1 MVLLEWLNIAKRN
14 PNPYKFQVIDISEND
29 IDRERVAKFC
39 AEELIT
45 AFRSLE
51 FLSDILKKYRESVLL
66 DYIRNNIF
74 ASEGTGTWFGDFG
87 EVLCTAILRDC
98 DGHIVP
104 IYKLRGREKQN
115 WPMRLTDILTYKK
128 KVGDGLL
135 IYFSEVKT
143 RNIRNVGRDIIEAK
157 KDYKKL
163 QNALENPKPEVIE
176 FIMRRLHN
184 IGEYEKADLFM
195 KIYFG
200 DIRPDKYF
208 ILFLVYEPRAWDEAI
223 LTNLNAEFNSSDSSR
238 FEARVVLISQLREL
252 IRNSYKWAT
261 NLEMVRRLSDN
272 G

>member
-14 PNPYKFQVIDISEND
+14 PNPYKFQVIDISENG

-51 FLSDILKKYRESVLL
+51 FLSDILKKYGQSVLL

-87 EVLCTAILRDC
+87 EVLCAAILRDC
-98 DGHIVP
+98 DGHTVP
-104 IYKLRGREKQN
+104 IYKLRGREKQK

-128 KVGDGLL
+128 VGDSVL
-135 IYFSEVKT
+135 ICYSEAITRVT
-143 RNIRNVGRDIIEAK
+143 RNVRRDVIKAK

-163 QNALENPKPEVIE
+163 QNTLENPKPEVIE
-176 FIMRRLHN
+176 FIQRRLHN

-200 DIRPDKYF
+200 DIRPDKYS
-208 ILFLVYEPRAWDEAI
+208 ILFLVYEPRAWDKAI
-223 LTNLNAEFNSSDSSR
+223 LTNLNDEFNSSDSSR
-238 FEARVVLISQLREL
+238 FEARIVLISQLREL
-252 IRNSYKWAT
+252 IRNSYERAT
-261 NLEMVRRLSDN
+261 DLEVVGRLSDN

>member
-1 MVLLEWLNIAKRN
+1 MVLLEWLNIDRRN

-39 AEELIT
+39 AKELIT

-51 FLSDILKKYRESVLL
+51 FLRNVLKEYGLPVFL
-66 DYIRNNIF
+66 DYIRNSIF
-74 ASEGTGTWFGDFG
+74 APEGTGTWFGDFG
-87 EVLCTAILRDC
+87 EVLCAAILRDC
-98 DGHIVP
+98 DGHTVP

-115 WPMRLTDILTYKK
+115 WSMRLTDILTYKE
-128 KVGDGLL
+128 VGDSVL
-135 IYFSEVKT
+135 ICYSEAITHVT
-143 RNIRNVGRDIIEAK
+143 RNVRRDVIKAK

-163 QNALENPKPEVIE
+163 QNALENPKPEVID
-176 FIMRRLHN
+176 FIQRRLYDT
-184 IGEYEKADLFM
+184 GEYEKANLFM

-200 DIRPDKYF
+200 DIRPDKYS

-238 FEARVVLISQLREL
+238 FEARVVLISQLRKL
-252 IRNSYKWAT
+252 IRNSYEWAT
-261 NLEMVRRLSDN
+261 ALEVAGRLSDN